1 MQRSIATVSL
11 SGTLVEKLRAI
22 RAAGFDGVEIF
33 ENDLLYFD
41 GSPADVRAI
50 AADLGLAI
58 VLFQPF
64 RDFEGVPP
72 ERLAR
77 NLERA
82 KRKFELMHALGANR
96 MLVCSNMS
104 PDAIGDD
111 ALLVD
116 QLGALARAAQA
127 AGVVAAYEAL
137 AWGRNVK
144 TYGHAWRLV
153 DAVNHPSLGLALDSF
168 HTLSLGDSP
177 DGIARIPGERI
188 AFVQI
193 ADAPKLA
200 MDVLEWSRHYRSFPG
215 QGDFDLA
222 GFTARVIESGYAG
235 PLSLEIFNDGFR
247 AAPTALTAAD
257 GYRSLLY
264 LEETTRE
271 RLACDARRARR
282 AGGAPGTG
290 ETRGERERHGAPG
303 AHGER
308 GEHRAHDKDDK
319 PDDKRGGPDER
330 ESRAAHPRP
339 AQPLFAPPPAPAHV
353 GFQFIEFA
361 VDAAAAEN
369 VAGWLGKLRFRRAGR
384 HRSKDVTLYQHG
396 AASIV
401 LNAERDSFADAF
413 FQEHGLSLCASAFRV
428 DDARLAFERAA
439 GYGYAP
445 FSGRVGPNERVLPSV
460 RAPDG
465 SLNYFVDEAPGAPTL
480 YESDFVLTDIDGP
493 SEVGP
498 FAGIDH
504 VCLALPA
511 DALDTWVLFFKTAFG
526 FEAERNWLVP
536 DPYGLVRSRAVRSPD
551 GSVRIAL
558 NASVDRHTAVVR
570 SLERYRGT
578 GLNHVAFR
586 ADDIVAAIAEFAAD
600 GVPFLRIP
608 RNYYDDLAARYALPD
623 ETIDTLRRHHLLYDR
638 DDAGG
643 EFLHA
648 YTELVDGR
656 FSFEIVERRG
666 GYDGYGAANAAVRL
680 AAQAQRRG

>member
-11 SGTLVEKLRAI
+11 SGTLVEKLSAI

-41 GSPADVRAI
+41 GSPADVRRI
-50 AADLGLAI
+50 AADLGLSI
-58 VLFQPF
+58 VLFQPL
-64 RDFEGVPP
+64 RDFEGVTP

-82 KRKFELMHALGANR
+82 KRKFDLMHELGTDR
-96 MLVCSNMS
+96 ILLCSSVS
-104 PDAIGDD
+104 PDTLDD
-111 ALLVD
+111 HALLVD
-116 QLGALARAAQA
+116 QLGTLAIAAQQ
-127 AGVVAAYEAL
+127 AGVVVAYEAL
-137 AWGRNVK
+137 AWARTVK
-144 TYGHAWRLV
+144 TYAHAWQLI
-153 DAVNHPSLGLALDSF
+153 DAVDHPHLGLALDSF
-168 HTLSLGDSP
+168 HTLALDDSP
-177 DGIARIPGERI
+177 DGIAQIPGERI

-193 ADAPKLA
+193 ADAPRLA

-215 QGDFDLA
+215 QGDFDVA
-222 GFTARVIESGYAG
+222 GFTARVIESGYDG

-247 AAPTALTAAD
+247 AAPTAATASD

-264 LEETTRE
+264 LEEMT
-271 RLACDARRARR
+271 RARLI
-282 AGGAPGTG
+282 
-290 ETRGERERHGAPG
+290 
-303 AHGER
+303 
-308 GEHRAHDKDDK
+308 
-319 PDDKRGGPDER
+319 R
-330 ESRAAHPRP
+330 ESNTEAGRP
-339 AQPLFAPPPAPAHV
+339 APDASSLNASAAAAAARASPHAPAHSRTTDLPPLFAPPPAPAHSSV
-353 GFQFIEFA
+353 QFIEFA
-361 VDAAAAEN
+361 VDAAAASN
-369 VAGWLGKLRFRRAGR
+369 VAGWLDKLRFRLAGR
-384 HRSKDVTLYQHG
+384 HRSKDVMLYRHG

-413 FQEHGLSLCASAFRV
+413 FQAHGLSLCAAAFRV
-428 DDARLAFERAA
+428 DDARRALERAA

-445 FSGRVGPNERVLPSV
+445 FSGRVGPNERVVPGV

-465 SLNYFVDEAPGAPTL
+465 SLEYFVDETPGAPTL

-498 FAGIDH
+498 IIGIDH

-511 DALDTWVLFFKTAFG
+511 DALDAWVLFFKTVFG

-536 DPYGLVRSRAVRSPD
+536 DPYGLVRSRAVRNAD

-558 NASVDRHTAVVR
+558 NASVDRHTALVE
-570 SLERYRGT
+570 SLHRYRGS

-586 ADDIVAAIAEFAAD
+586 TDDIATAIAEFAAD

-623 ETIDTLRRHHLLYDR
+623 DTIEHLSRHNLLYDR
-638 DDAGG
+638 DETGG

-648 YTELVDGR
+648 YTELVDNR
-656 FSFEIVERRG
+656 FSFELVERRG

-680 AAQAQRRG
+680 AAQAQRRK

>member
-11 SGTLVEKLRAI
+11 SGTLVEKLSAI

-41 GSPADVRAI
+41 GSPADVRSI
-50 AADLGLAI
+50 AADLGLSI
-58 VLFQPF
+58 VLFQPL
-64 RDFEGVPP
+64 RDFEGVTP
-72 ERLAR
+72 ERLVR

-82 KRKFELMHALGANR
+82 KRKFDLMHELGTDR
-96 MLVCSNMS
+96 ILLCSSVS
-104 PDAIGDD
+104 PDTLDD
-111 ALLVD
+111 HALLVD
-116 QLGALARAAQA
+116 QLGALAIAAQQ
-127 AGVVAAYEAL
+127 AGVVVAYEAL
-137 AWGRNVK
+137 AWARTVK
-144 TYGHAWRLV
+144 TYAHAWQLI
-153 DAVNHPSLGLALDSF
+153 DAVDHPHLGLALDSF
-168 HTLSLGDSP
+168 HTLALDDSP
-177 DGIARIPGERI
+177 DGIAQIPGERI

-193 ADAPKLA
+193 ADAPRLA

-215 QGDFDLA
+215 QGDFDVA
-222 GFTARVIESGYAG
+222 GFTARVIESGYDG

-247 AAPTALTAAD
+247 AAPTAATASD

-264 LEETTRE
+264 LEEMT
-271 RLACDARRARR
+271 RARLI
-282 AGGAPGTG
+282 
-290 ETRGERERHGAPG
+290 
-303 AHGER
+303 
-308 GEHRAHDKDDK
+308 
-319 PDDKRGGPDER
+319 R
-330 ESRAAHPRP
+330 ESNAEAGRP
-339 AQPLFAPPPAPAHV
+339 APDASSLNASAAAAAAQASPHAPAHSRTSERTSKQTDLPPLFAPPPAPAHSSV
-353 GFQFIEFA
+353 QFIEFA
-361 VDAAAAEN
+361 VDAAAASN
-369 VAGWLGKLRFRRAGR
+369 VAGWLDKLRFRLAGR
-384 HRSKDVTLYQHG
+384 HRSKDVMLYRHG

-413 FQEHGLSLCASAFRV
+413 FQAHGLSLCAAAFRV
-428 DDARLAFERAA
+428 DDARRALERAA

-445 FSGRVGPNERVLPSV
+445 FSGRVGPNERVVPGV

-465 SLNYFVDEAPGAPTL
+465 SLEYFVDETPGAPTL

-498 FAGIDH
+498 IIGIDH

-511 DALDTWVLFFKTAFG
+511 DALDAWVLFFKTVFG

-536 DPYGLVRSRAVRSPD
+536 DPYGLVRSRAVRNAD

-558 NASVDRHTAVVR
+558 NASVDRHTALVE
-570 SLERYRGT
+570 SLHRYRGS

-586 ADDIVAAIAEFAAD
+586 TDDIATAIAEFAAD

-623 ETIDTLRRHHLLYDR
+623 DTIEHLSRHNLLYDR
-638 DDAGG
+638 DETGG

-648 YTELVDGR
+648 YTELVDNR
-656 FSFEIVERRG
+656 FSFELVERRG

-680 AAQAQRRG
+680 AAQAQRRK

>member
-11 SGTLVEKLRAI
+11 SGTLVEKLNAI

-41 GSPADVRAI
+41 GSPADVRRI
-50 AADLGLAI
+50 AADLGLDI

-82 KRKFELMHALGANR
+82 KRKFELMHELGAER
-96 MLVCSNMS
+96 ILVCSNVS
-104 PDAIGDD
+104 PDALGDD

-116 QLGALARAAQA
+116 QLGALARAAQE
-127 AGVVAAYEAL
+127 AGVVVAYEAL

-153 DAVNHPSLGLALDSF
+153 DAVGHPNLGLALDSF
-168 HTLSLGDSP
+168 HTLSLDDSP
-177 DGIARIPGERI
+177 DGIARIPGSRI

-222 GFTARVIESGYAG
+222 EFTARVIESGYEG
-235 PLSLEIFNDGFR
+235 PLSLEIFNDGLR

-264 LEETTRE
+264 LEETTRA
-271 RLACDARRARR
+271 RLAREARRAP
-282 AGGAPGTG
+282 AGQVGQAGQAEQTGHAAQAGQEAARGAG
-290 ETRGERERHGAPG
+290 
-303 AHGER
+303 
-308 GEHRAHDKDDK
+308 
-319 PDDKRGGPDER
+319 
-330 ESRAAHPRP
+330 SRIAPRP
-339 AQPLFAPPPAPAHV
+339 SQPLFAPPPAPTHV

-465 SLNYFVDEAPGAPTL
+465 SLEYFVDEAPGAPTL

-498 FAGIDH
+498 LAGIDH

-558 NASVDRHTAVVR
+558 NASVDRHTAVVQ

-586 ADDIVAAIAEFAAD
+586 TDDIVAAIAEFAAD

-623 ETIDTLRRHHLLYDR
+623 ETIDTLSRHHLLYDR
-638 DDAGG
+638 DEAGG

-648 YTELVDGR
+648 YTELVDNR
-656 FSFEIVERRG
+656 FSFELVERRG

-680 AAQAQRRG
+680 AAQAQRRK